1 MSPEIKTFRGL
12 SLAEVE
18 TKVRAELG
26 DDAVVV
32 RQREGLSGGVGGFF
46 QRRLYEV
53 DAMAGSVADAVVAAD
68 ELPAPPPQMPADAP
82 VSEVRDDFLSQLKSA
97 LTPEVAQTAAEQRL
111 VQEAAAFIPEPL
123 VAEPTPPVPA
133 APAAVP
139 SAAALAAM
147 FAPDVPREPVAW
159 PEEEDIELE
168 AAPVEPEI
176 EILPPAP
183 VAGVFAA
190 PAAAAPLPVVAPKA
204 GLPAH
209 WPAGAAR
216 LQGRLTD
223 RGVSDELTSE
233 VLDEAVT
240 HLLPFSSHGRLKPLV
255 ASALARRIPVQP
267 LHGAGGRVVGFVGP
281 GGSGKTRSVARL
293 AHAYAV
299 RSQVPVACIAL
310 RAEDEG
316 AELQRLVRPFG
327 VNVHAIADAAE
338 ARARIASF
346 PEGTLVLVDTPGV
359 SPRAE
364 AELRALATE
373 LRQLQLDECH
383 LAVPATMSR
392 SAGRDLVEGTRSLG
406 VGALAMTHVD
416 ETERLGSV
424 VELAIETSLPVSY
437 IGRGTI
443 VTGGLRPALPEELA
457 AAVVA

>member
-18 TKVRAELG
+18 AKVRAELG

-53 DAMAGSVADAVVAAD
+53 DAMAGTAAEAAVAVELPVAA
-68 ELPAPPPQMPADAP
+68 AAGMPADAP
-82 VSEVRDDFLSQLKSA
+82 VSDVRDDFLTQLKGA
-97 LTPEVAQTAAEQRL
+97 LTPELAQTAAEQKL
-111 VQEAAAFIPEPL
+111 VQEAAPFTPEPL
-123 VAEPTPPVPA
+123 VPEP
-133 APAAVP
+133 APAPV
-139 SAAALAAM
+139 SNGAALAAM
-147 FAPDVPREPVAW
+147 FAPDAPRAPIAW
-159 PEEEDIELE
+159 PEAQQEE
-168 AAPVEPEI
+168 APVVVAPEPVV

-183 VAGVFAA
+183 A
-190 PAAAAPLPVVAPKA
+190 PAPVAAAPLPVPAEKA

-209 WPAGAAR
+209 WPAGAGR
-216 LQGRLTD
+216 LQTRLAD
-223 RGVSDELTSE
+223 RGVSDRLTAD

-267 LHGAGGRVVGFVGP
+267 LPGAGGRVVGFVGP

-310 RAEDEG
+310 RAEDGG

-327 VNVHAIADAAE
+327 VNVHAIADATE
-338 ARARIASF
+338 ARARIESF
-346 PEGTLVLVDTPGV
+346 PAGTLVLVDTPGV

-364 AELRALATE
+364 AELRALAAE
-373 LRQLQLDECH
+373 LRQLRLDETH
-383 LAVPATMSR
+383 LAVPATMAQD
-392 SAGRDLVEGTRSLG
+392 AGRDLVDGTRALG
-406 VGALAMTHVD
+406 VDALALTHAD
-416 ETERLGSV
+416 ETDRLGNV
-424 VELAIETSLPVSY
+424 VELAIDTGLPLSY
-437 IGRGTI
+437 VGRGTI

-457 AAVVA
+457 AAVLA

>member
-1 MSPEIKTFRGL
+1 MNPEMKTFRGL
-12 SLAEVE
+12 SWAEVE
-18 TKVRAELG
+18 AKVRAELG

-53 DAMAGSVADAVVAAD
+53 DALAGAAADAAVAA
-68 ELPAPPPQMPADAP
+68 EAPSAPAMPMPADAP
-82 VSEVRDDFLSQLKSA
+82 VSDVREDFLSQLKTA
-97 LTPEVAQTAAEQRL
+97 LTPEVEQTAIEQKL

-123 VAEPTPPVPA
+123 LP
-133 APAAVP
+133 APAPAPAP
-139 SAAALAAM
+139 SPSSSAALAAM
-147 FAPDVPREPVAW
+147 FAPDAPREPVVW
-159 PEEEDIELE
+159 PEDEVV
-168 AAPVEPEI
+168 AEPEA
-176 EILPPAP
+176 EPVVEVLPPAP
-183 VAGVFAA
+183 APVAT
-190 PAAAAPLPVVAPKA
+190 APLPVVAEKA
-204 GLPAH
+204 GRPAH
-209 WPAGAAR
+209 WPAGA
-216 LQGRLTD
+216 GRLLSRLAE
-223 RGVSDELTSE
+223 RGVSDELTAE

-255 ASALARRIPVQP
+255 AAALARRIPVQP

-338 ARARIASF
+338 ARARIESF
-346 PEGTLVLVDTPGV
+346 PADTLVLVDTPGV

-373 LRQLQLDECH
+373 LRQLRLDECH
-383 LAVPATMSR
+383 LAVPATMGR
-392 SAGRDLVEGTRSLG
+392 SAGRDLVEGTRPLG
-406 VGALAMTHVD
+406 VDALAMTHAD

-424 VELAIETSLPVSY
+424 VELAIDAALPISY
-437 IGRGTI
+437 VGRGTI
-443 VTGGLRPALPEELA
+443 ITGGLRPALPEELA